1 MQTIPAAVLDD
12 LAPQGVLRAAINYG
26 NPVLA
31 QAGAG
36 GKPQGASVE
45 LAAALAQELGVAL
58 ELVPYDAAGKVFADL
73 DSGAWNLA
81 FMAIEPV
88 RAAQIAFSEP
98 YVIIEGTYL
107 VANDAPYFEVAQLDR
122 PEVRI
127 AVGQGAA
134 YDLFYR
140 ARCSRRSWCGR
151 QPPPRRSRCFSN
163 GAGGGGRRA
172 PAAVGRR
179 GRPSRLPGAGG
190 AFHRHPP
197 GDGGAAAK
205 NAGRRLRERFYRALQ
220 SQRVG
225 EGGLAAQRPG
235 RGDGGAAG
243 RLGVISPAPPRTVPP
258 G

>member
-58 ELVPYDAAGKVFADL
+58 ELVTYDAAGKVFADL

-134 YDLFYR
+134 YDLFLSRTLQQAQLVR
-140 ARCSRRSWCGR
+140 AATSAEAIALFFERGLE
-151 QPPPRRSRCFSN
+151 
-163 GAGGGGRRA
+163 AGGGGGPPRGGGP
-172 PAAVGRR
+172 PAAAH
-179 GRPSRLPGAGG
+179 PGNRVLEGHFTAIRQ
-190 AFHRHPP
+190 AMAVPRQKTQ
-197 GDGGAAAK
+197 GAAYV
-205 NAGRRLRERFYRALQ
+205 NDFIERCKANGLVKAALQ
-220 SQRVG
+220 RSGQG
-225 EGGLAAQRPG
+225 E
-235 RGDGGAAG
+235 
-243 RLGVISPAPPRTVPP
+243 VTVAPPAASA
-258 G
+258 

>member
-58 ELVPYDAAGKVFADL
+58 ELVTYDAAGKVFADL

-98 YVIIEGTYL
+98 YEGTYL

-134 YDLFYR
+134 YDLFLSRTLQQAQLVR
-140 ARCSRRSWCGR
+140 AATSAEAIALFFERGLEAAAGVR
-151 QPPPRRSRCFSN
+151 QPLLAAAAAHPGYRVLEGHFTAIRQAMAVPRQKTQGAAYANDFIERCKANGLVKAALQRS
-163 GAGGGGRRA
+163 GQGEVTVAP
-172 PAAVGRR
+172 PAA
-179 GRPSRLPGAGG
+179 SA
-190 AFHRHPP
+190 
-197 GDGGAAAK
+197 
-205 NAGRRLRERFYRALQ
+205 
-220 SQRVG
+220 
-225 EGGLAAQRPG
+225 
-235 RGDGGAAG
+235 
-243 RLGVISPAPPRTVPP
+243 T
-258 G
+258 